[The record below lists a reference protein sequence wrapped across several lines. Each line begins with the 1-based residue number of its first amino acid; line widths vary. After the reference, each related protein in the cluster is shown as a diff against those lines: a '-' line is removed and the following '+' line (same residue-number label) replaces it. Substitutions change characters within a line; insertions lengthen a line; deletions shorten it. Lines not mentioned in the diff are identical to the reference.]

1 MIINHPQLDN
11 IHGMKIFQN
20 IDERRNIVVT
30 QHSGKRIQSSRTCR
44 TTRRSKLKDTVTKKS
59 SNVADKLAKYY

>member
-1 MIINHPQLDN
+1 MIINHQQFDN

-30 QHSGKRIQSSRTCR
+30 QQ
-44 TTRRSKLKDTVTKKS
+44 
-59 SNVADKLAKYY
+59 

>member
-1 MIINHPQLDN
+1 MIKVNTDRVQVITLHVELSIKSVINIMIINHQQFDN

-30 QHSGKRIQSSRTCR
+30 QQ
-44 TTRRSKLKDTVTKKS
+44 
-59 SNVADKLAKYY
+59 